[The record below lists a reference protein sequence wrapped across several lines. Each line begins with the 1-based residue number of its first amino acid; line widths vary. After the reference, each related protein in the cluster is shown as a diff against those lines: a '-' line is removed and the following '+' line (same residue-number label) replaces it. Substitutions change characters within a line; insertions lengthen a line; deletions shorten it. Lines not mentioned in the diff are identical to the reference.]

1 MLVAACATL
10 ISVAAAVAQTETSE
24 TPAEKANVQIV
35 ESFCKT
41 WGAADFDPDKVMKVY
56 LADDSSIRAIQ
67 NLPPAIGPAAAAAA
81 FKPYL
86 VHGERYKVKF
96 LSVYAKG
103 PIVVT
108 HRIDTTVTPGKPDQK
123 AQVVGV
129 FYLDKGKIKE
139 WTDYAMM

>member
-1 MLVAACATL
+1 M
-10 ISVAAAVAQTETSE
+10 ISLAAAVAQSETPE
-24 TPAEKANVQIV
+24 TPAEKSNVQVV
-35 ESFCKT
+35 ESFCRT
-41 WGAADFDPDKVMKVY
+41 WGAADFDPDKVMKFY
-56 LADDSSIRAIQ
+56 LTDNSSVRAIQ
-67 NLPPAIGPAAAAAA
+67 SLPPAIGPAAAAAA

-86 VHGERYKVKF
+86 THGERYKVKF

-123 AQVVGV
+123 SQVVGV

-139 WTDYAMM
+139 WTDYVVM